1 MLRID
6 KRQKRNHCR
15 SGNEDKIIRK
25 GVSSFMAS
33 RVFHCLST
41 EQYDRKFLE
50 EISALATTIRLIS
63 KSKAGADR
71 LASLL
76 SHKRAM
82 LYFVQPSTRTFL
94 SFQSACQILGMKTA
108 DVRDTSTSS
117 EVKGESEADT
127 VRTFSSYYDVIIMRH
142 YKADFAS
149 YIAQVLNNSN
159 RPVPVINGGSG
170 KDQHPTQALLDVYTL
185 MHSFQDKGG
194 VDGKTIAF
202 VGDLLRGRTVR
213 SLASLLTRFTG
224 VKQYFVAPRELQIG
238 ADILSYLDRHGVPY
252 TLTEDFRSVLPV
264 ADAVY
269 MTRLQDE
276 WDEREGGEKKTI
288 NIQDYSITPENIGL
302 LQPHAVIMH
311 PLPRRQ
317 EISPEIDN
325 DPRAVYWRQVRN
337 GMWIRAALL
346 AMIFGVAEE
355 ILRLGA
361 AEGSSFLET
370 GKEK

>member
-1 MLRID
+1 MTS
-6 KRQKRNHCR
+6 K
-15 SGNEDKIIRK
+15 
-25 GVSSFMAS
+25 
-33 RVFHCLST
+33 VFHCLNT

-50 EISALATTIRLIS
+50 DICELASAIRFVS
-63 KSKAGADR
+63 KSKHGADQ
-71 LASLL
+71 LSSLL

-108 DVRDTSTSS
+108 DVRDTHTSS
-117 EVKGESEADT
+117 EIKGESESDT

-142 YKADFAS
+142 YKAEFAQH
-149 YIAQVLNNSN
+149 IAHVLNNSN

-185 MHSFQDKGG
+185 MRAFEDRGG
-194 VDGKTIAF
+194 VDGKKIAF

-213 SLASLLTRFTG
+213 SLASLLTRFED

-238 ADILSYLDRHGVPY
+238 EDILSYLDQHGVSY
-252 TLTEDFRSVLPV
+252 TLMEDFFGVLSNV
-264 ADAVY
+264 DAVY

-276 WDEREGGEKKTI
+276 WDEKDSGGQKTT
-288 NIQDYSITPENIGL
+288 NAHDYSLTKESISL
-302 LQPHAVIMH
+302 LQPHAIVMH

-317 EISPEIDN
+317 EISVEVDS
-325 DPRAVYWRQVRN
+325 DPRAFYWRQVRN

-346 AMIFGVAEE
+346 AIIFEVAPD
-355 ILRLGA
+355 IFKLRDEL
-361 AEGSSFLET
+361 
-370 GKEK
+370 K